1 MVKVIQMV
9 GKRKRAIAQAVLRPG
24 KGSIR
29 VNNVPVERIE
39 PMHAKWKIQEVL
51 KLLEG
56 EKELKE
62 VDVNIDVTGGGV
74 MGQFDAVRIALSKVL
89 NAHMRKKRVTKRLKD
104 YDKTLLSGDSRR
116 TEPKK
121 WGGHSARAR
130 VQKSYR

>member
-9 GKRKRAIAQAVLRPG
+9 GKRKRAIAQAVLKAG
-24 KGSIR
+24 KGIIR
-29 VNNVPVERIE
+29 VNNVPVDKIE
-39 PMHAKWKIQEVL
+39 PQYARWKIQEVL

-56 EKELKE
+56 EKELNE
-62 VDVNIDVTGGGV
+62 VDINVKVAGGGV
-74 MGQFDAVRIALSKVL
+74 LGQYDAARIAISKAL
-89 NAHMRKKRVTKRLKD
+89 NAHMKKKRVTKHLKD

-121 WGGHSARAR
+121 WGGRSARAR